1 MRGSL
6 HRCFGL
12 GLAAALL
19 ALSGAASA
27 HRVVHHHGAGAPH
40 LRSAYVLV
48 VDQDTGKVLYAKNPE
63 TVSSIASITKLM
75 TAMVTLD
82 KHLPLDETLEFTR
95 DDRTSEGWGRSPL
108 HPGVHITRGQAL
120 HLALMSSENHAA
132 NLLGRTYPG
141 GLRAF
146 VAAMNAKARA
156 LGMAHSSFA
165 DSIGLN
171 PGNRASPEDLVRMVK
186 AAYQYGLIRRDSVSS
201 GYDFRIGR
209 RSFHFH
215 STDRLVY
222 NHRWHLDLQKTGYI
236 SVAGHCLVLSTDI
249 HGRRVLMVL
258 LDSAGKY
265 SRFADAQRV
274 RNWLETR
281 HYAGTRTPAA
291 GRAQPSA

>member
-12 GLAAALL
+12 GVAAVLL

-27 HRVVHHHGAGAPH
+27 HRVVHHHGVATPH

-82 KHLPLDETLEFTR
+82 KHLPLDETLQFTR

-108 HPGVHITRGQAL
+108 RPGVRITRGQAL

-141 GLRAF
+141 GLHAF

-156 LGMAHSSFA
+156 LGMTHSGFA

-186 AAYQYGLIRRDSVSS
+186 AAYQYGLIRRYSVSS

-209 RSFHFH
+209 RMFHFH

-281 HYAGTRTPAA
+281 HYARTRAPA
-291 GRAQPSA
+291 GRRQPSA